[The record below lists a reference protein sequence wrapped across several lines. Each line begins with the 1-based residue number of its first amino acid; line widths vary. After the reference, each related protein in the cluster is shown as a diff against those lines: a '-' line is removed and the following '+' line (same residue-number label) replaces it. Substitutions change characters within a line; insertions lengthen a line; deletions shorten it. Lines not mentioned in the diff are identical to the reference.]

1 MKKQIWILTLACL
14 TTLPLIGCGG
24 SGDGGGNVV
33 ADADADAMA
42 AYEAAI
48 KAEEEAMKENAN
60 P

>member
-1 MKKQIWILTLACL
+1 MKKQICILTLACL
-14 TTLPLIGCGG
+14 TTLPLIGYGG
-24 SGDGGGNVV
+24 SRDGGNVA